1 MEKKRIGN
9 EEELILAPENNE
21 TEELV
26 EIEAPEIMR
35 EDTQEPEK
43 EIKKSVCVKEIV
55 ELRGENKKVFKM
67 SDGTE
72 QAVFFAS
79 PIHAFDDETHTF
91 KEESDTICE
100 DEEARHLV
108 CKKNRFLAK
117 FSQEEEND
125 EIFSIENGMHRVVV
139 SSYKTKK
146 NRNKGVKPTMNKKKI
161 NDIKNLNVLTYEN
174 VEAGADYEYS
184 VEGDGVKENIIVKT
198 KANVYRYPFIIHCE
212 NVTPKLNEKEKR
224 IAFLSNETGEEVFF
238 IPAPFM
244 TDANGTTSTGVCY
257 ELRTHTS
264 GDTVLTVTADGEW
277 INAESR
283 AFPVVIDPQIKLSGT
298 AATTTYAWIDGAMN
312 VNSTCNVGI
321 TKDACCNKII
331 NRMYMKFNIP
341 SLPNNPRIKKAELVL
356 TQSSGTIEN
365 SVAPKIG
372 LYQVTS
378 SIYSGTCTPSQKT
391 NFIDYAKMQSGSD
404 VTYRFDITTLMDQ
417 AIKGD
422 ISIKSLVLKMLEE
435 TTTTTDIISIYGYNG
450 SVTYAP
456 QIIVTYE
463 SSYAVNTS
471 YRTHSHDIARF
482 GKASIDLQCG
492 NLMFESEDFAWTGN
506 RMPVT
511 IKHLYN
517 SALSDY
523 KYSEN
528 SDIKLNVADF
538 SGMNIGYGFKLNVM
552 QSIVETSF
560 YHDGAYYEGY
570 VFVGENGEE
579 TYLKP
584 IDEANADGEHLLF
597 EAVDGSDMHY
607 DKPSLT
613 LTQGDST
620 YLFDTN
626 GRLLKITDAHNNN
639 MCINYTDGRISSVV
653 DGAERSFDFVYNDSS
668 YLIAIQAPDSSVINF
683 SYVGAQLSE
692 ISYPDGRKVHI
703 SYNSLKPASVELCD
717 KNGNGVY
724 KVAYEFNGD
733 KLTSVTEY
741 GAENGSYVIGNK
753 STYSYSIAS
762 GKTSITTTE
771 QADGEEVSND
781 IVTTYTFD
789 DDGNVI
795 SEYTYSKDT
804 GNVASS
810 SEGSGINPHSNDKG
824 VTSNINNLLLYHDFT
839 SLSYWYAMSN
849 NSSFSYKTS
858 ENEAIAKFGKTYL
871 EMTSNDETTIAN
883 GIYQTTTMSL
893 PTGQYTFSAYAQVA
907 EAFTGNENPGVYIRV
922 VDLNGNI
929 LGMSEHLAEKDSQY
943 VRLIVPFEI
952 TSAAKVKVQILV
964 NGKGTI
970 YVDAAQLENN
980 PYANAYNILE
990 SGNFESTVSRWSH
1003 SAGTGY
1009 STANKFNMRR
1019 SLYITGNISTLRY
1032 ASQTITPKSNRGA
1045 KETFTLSGWAKGN
1058 GLPANTRT
1066 GLSTPVFRLRAVVKY
1081 YDTYYEDYTS
1091 ETYTADF
1098 LPCTDDWQFAS
1109 IQFSKCK
1116 YRTIKCIYV
1125 YCDYGYNT
1133 GTAYFDDIQLIR
1145 DSIELDLQASEF
1157 VSESTSDANDNTE
1170 TLSVDDVS
1178 APVFNEAGDEYGNT
1192 LTETTFTDGE
1202 LGTIYRSFRFND
1214 DENCYVG
1221 NEAGNNLVAETDSR
1235 GNTTQYTVEC
1245 ETSRNEEIIDRCGN
1259 KTAYEYDEAGRTTKV
1274 TSKDSS
1280 DNELATVSYS
1290 YNSFDNVSEIV
1301 RGDGMKYVL
1310 AYNSFNNLESI
1321 NIDGKT
1327 DGNLITYSYKNGNGR
1342 LKQMTYANGHTMK
1355 AAYNSVGQMVAET
1368 WFDINGVET
1377 ARYKYVYDGDGNIV
1391 RSIDILSEKE
1401 YNYEYEEG
1409 RIVRAT
1415 EADITIS
1422 NEIVT
1427 SKTITNTIKYYYD
1440 SEGKMTKK
1448 IITPTIGTTQSI
1460 YYENNDDN
1468 TVVKFDVPDN
1478 ENINNKQTITSH
1490 SKTDSFGRKV
1500 FDELQIG
1507 RGFVSRQFSYMPGAI
1522 TEAHKENRKIKS
1534 TATTQL
1540 VSHIALSDGRTI
1552 SYKYDDEERIIEV
1565 TDTIDGTVSYTYDA
1579 LGQLETETKDGVTT
1593 KFEYDN
1599 YGNITAKGVV
1609 DEAGEIAE
1617 ATKISYVYGNDT
1629 WKDLL
1634 TSYNGQSITYDAQGN
1649 PTSYL
1654 GHTLTWEKGRQLK
1667 KFVKSDGTVID
1678 YTYNAN
1684 GIRTSKKVNGVKH
1697 EYTLDGTKI
1706 LRETWNG
1713 NTLVHLYDNEG
1724 GVCGILY
1731 NNVPYYFI
1739 KNLQGDVIAIVN
1751 KDAQTVARYSYDAWG
1766 AVTNAVTYTEL
1777 TDGVDIATIN
1787 PFRYR
1792 GYYYDEEIGLYYL
1805 QSRYYNPSTGRFI
1818 NGDTLLSCDI
1828 DKRSLATN
1836 AFVYSTN
1843 NPINESD
1850 YAGNIPWK
1858 KIGEVLLGA
1867 LMGGASQYIS
1877 DVCQN
1882 LSECVLK
1889 NYKITNNIW
1898 KFRSGIGSYAISV
1911 VSGALDAALNIGI
1924 WETIGLTIVTTV
1936 VKHLV
1941 DWLTGKD
1948 FSIVALI
1955 EEIVWKIFLALVM
1968 KSLTKKFSP
1977 KQGKKMNQYIR
1988 QKFKVKG
1995 TVAYRQYFEKI
2006 LKSFSKKMT
2015 FLSTLVDT
2023 IKSSCQLFLDFLKQA
2038 IFDCIIKGLN
2048 EKYA

>member
-1 MEKKRIGN
+1 MEKKRIGD
-9 EEELILAPENNE
+9 EEELELAPENNE
-21 TEELV
+21 MEELV
-26 EIEAPEIMR
+26 EIEASEIMD
-35 EDTQEPEK
+35 EDTLESEK

-91 KEESDTICE
+91 KEENDTICE

-125 EIFSIENGMHRVVV
+125 EIFSIEQGMHRVVA

-224 IAFLSNETGEEVFF
+224 VTFLSNETGEEVFF

-298 AATTTYAWIDGAMN
+298 AATTTYAWVDGTMN
-312 VNSTCNVGI
+312 VNSACNVGI
-321 TKDACCNKII
+321 TKDTCCNKII
-331 NRMYMKFNIP
+331 NRMYMNFKIP

-391 NFIDYAKMQSGSD
+391 NFIDYAKMQSGNGIKY
-404 VTYRFDITTLMDQ
+404 TFDITTLMDQ
-417 AIKGD
+417 VIKGD
-422 ISIKSLVLKMLEE
+422 VSIKNLVLKMLEE
-435 TTTTTDIISIYGYNG
+435 TTSTTDIISIYGYNG
-450 SVTYAP
+450 GVTYAP

-463 SSYAVNTS
+463 PSYAVNSS

-482 GKASIDLQCG
+482 GKGSIDLQCG
-492 NLMFESEDFAWTGN
+492 NLMFESEDFAWAGN

-528 SDIKLNVADF
+528 SDIKLNAADF

-560 YHDGAYYEGY
+560 YHDGADYEGY
-570 VFVGENGEE
+570 VFVDENGEE

-597 EAVDGSDMHY
+597 EAVDGNDMRY

-613 LTQGDST
+613 LTQGDNT

-626 GRLLKITDAHNNN
+626 GRLIKITDAHNNN

-653 DGAERSFDFVYNDSS
+653 DGAERSFDFVYNDSG

-683 SYVGAQLSE
+683 SYAGTQLSE
-692 ISYPDGRKVHI
+692 ISYPDGRKVNI
-703 SYNSLKPASVELCD
+703 LYSSQKPASVELCD

-724 KVAYEFNGD
+724 KIAYEFNGD
-733 KLTSVTEY
+733 RLSSVTEY

-762 GKTSITTTE
+762 GKTSVTTTE
-771 QADGEEVSND
+771 QADGEETSND

-858 ENEAIAKFGKTYL
+858 EDEAIAKFGKTYL
-871 EMTSNDETTIAN
+871 EMTSVDETCIEN
-883 GIYQTTTMSL
+883 GIYQTTTMLL

-952 TSAAKVKVQILV
+952 TSATKVKVQILV
-964 NGKGTI
+964 NGKGTV

-980 PYANAYNILE
+980 PFANAYNMLDN
-990 SGNFESTVSRWSH
+990 GNFENGVTRWYH
-1003 SAGTGY
+1003 SYDVTY
-1009 STANKFNMRR
+1009 STDTKFNMSR
-1019 SLYITGNISTLRY
+1019 SLRINGDITTTKIAY
-1032 ASQTITPKSNRGA
+1032 QTITPKSNRA
-1045 KETFTLSGWAKGN
+1045 ARETFTLSGWAKGN
-1058 GLPANTRT
+1058 GIPANTRT

-1081 YDTYYEDYTS
+1081 YDTYYKDYTS

-1098 LPCTDDWQFAS
+1098 SPCTEDWQFAS
-1109 IQFSKCK
+1109 IQFSKSK
-1116 YRTIKCIYV
+1116 YREIQYIYV
-1125 YCDYGYNT
+1125 YCDYGCNI
-1133 GTAYFDDIQLIR
+1133 GTAYFDDIQLVR
-1145 DSIELDLQASEF
+1145 DNIELDLPANEF

-1170 TLSVDDVS
+1170 TLSVDDIS

-1274 TSKDSS
+1274 TSKDSL

-1290 YNSFDNVSEIV
+1290 YDSFDNMTEIV

-1321 NIDGKT
+1321 NVDGKT
-1327 DGNLITYSYKNGNGR
+1327 DGSLVTYSYKNGNGK
-1342 LKQMTYANGHTMK
+1342 LKEVTYANGHTMK
-1355 AAYNSVGQMVAET
+1355 ATYNSIGQMIAEK
-1368 WFDINGVET
+1368 WYESASSIEPI
-1377 ARYKYVYDGDGNIV
+1377 AHYRYSYDGEGNIV
-1391 RSIDILSEKE
+1391 RSIDFIAKKE
-1401 YNYEYEEG
+1401 YNYEYEQG
-1409 RIVRAT
+1409 KLIRAT
-1415 EADITIS
+1415 ESDIEYA

-1427 SKTITNTIKYYYD
+1427 AKSVTNTIRYFYD
-1440 SEGKMTKK
+1440 SESKLTRKV
-1448 IITPTIGTTQSI
+1448 ITPAGKTSQTI
-1460 YYENNDDN
+1460 YYENTDDN
-1468 TVVKFDVPDN
+1468 SIVKLEIDDK
-1478 ENINNKQTITSH
+1478 IITSH
-1490 SKTDSFGRKV
+1490 SKSDSFGRKI
-1500 FDELQIG
+1500 FDELQFATG
-1507 RGFVSRQFSYMPGAI
+1507 YASRKFEYHEGVIPQ
-1522 TEAHKENRKIKS
+1522 EHKDNAKIKS
-1534 TATTQL
+1534 SPTTQL
-1540 VSHIALSDGRTI
+1540 VSKITLSNGRTL
-1552 SYKYDDEERIIEV
+1552 SYEYDAEERITKVADSVDGV
-1565 TDTIDGTVSYTYDA
+1565 TEYTYDA
-1579 LGQLETETKDGVTT
+1579 LGQLLTETVNGVVVNTMT
-1593 KFEYDN
+1593 YDN
-1599 YGNITAKGVV
+1599 YGNILSKNG
-1609 DEAGEIAE
+1609 
-1617 ATKISYVYGNDT
+1617 ISYEYDNV
-1629 WKDLL
+1629 WKDKLVKVGDK
-1634 TSYNGQSITYDAQGN
+1634 NIFYDAQGN
-1649 PTSYL
+1649 PIKYL
-1654 GHTLTWEKGRQLK
+1654 GHSLTWEKGRQLK
-1667 KFVKSDGTVID
+1667 SFDGNT

-1684 GIRTSKKVNGVKH
+1684 GIRTSKTINGVTH
-1697 EYTLDGTKI
+1697 TYTLDGTKI
-1706 LRETWNG
+1706 IRETWND
-1713 NTLVHLYDNEG
+1713 NTLVPLYDNEDS
-1724 GVCGILY
+1724 VCGIIY
-1731 NNVPYYFI
+1731 NNTPFYFV
-1739 KNLQGDVIAIVN
+1739 KNLQGDVIEIVN
-1751 KDAQTVARYSYDAWG
+1751 SDTVAVAKYSYDAWG
-1766 AVTNAVTYTEL
+1766 VPTVQFDTS
-1777 TDGVDIATIN
+1777 GCSVSTIN
-1787 PFRYR
+1787 PFLYR
-1792 GYYYDEEIGLYYL
+1792 GYYYDHEIHMYYL
-1805 QSRYYNPSTGRFI
+1805 QSRYYDASVNKFVSSDESCILAYNCDNIQNNMFIYAENQPTIRMDPSGYLSY
-1818 NGDTLLSCDI
+1818 NGIEYEFDTKARI
-1828 DKRSLATN
+1828 FHVT
-1836 AFVYSTN
+1836 
-1843 NPINESD
+1843 IH
-1850 YAGNIPWK
+1850 
-1858 KIGEVLLGA
+1858 
-1867 LMGGASQYIS
+1867 
-1877 DVCQN
+1877 
-1882 LSECVLK
+1882 
-1889 NYKITNNIW
+1889 YK
-1898 KFRSGIGSYAISV
+1898 
-1911 VSGALDAALNIGI
+1911 L
-1924 WETIGLTIVTTV
+1924 
-1936 VKHLV
+1936 
-1941 DWLTGKD
+1941 
-1948 FSIVALI
+1948 
-1955 EEIVWKIFLALVM
+1955 
-1968 KSLTKKFSP
+1968 
-1977 KQGKKMNQYIR
+1977 
-1988 QKFKVKG
+1988 
-1995 TVAYRQYFEKI
+1995 
-2006 LKSFSKKMT
+2006 FSKKQCRSFAEKMKT
-2015 FLSTLVDT
+2015 KYKCKLKKEDMAIELFAHV
-2023 IKSSCQLFLDFLKQA
+2023 ILFLAGVVLGVVAVFSFLGIFKFVKVLWKIISLVIA
-2038 IFDCIIKGLN
+2038 IASGVSAWYLISHAHIIDICADKKDTRHKFF
-2048 EKYA
+2048 EIIWDVF